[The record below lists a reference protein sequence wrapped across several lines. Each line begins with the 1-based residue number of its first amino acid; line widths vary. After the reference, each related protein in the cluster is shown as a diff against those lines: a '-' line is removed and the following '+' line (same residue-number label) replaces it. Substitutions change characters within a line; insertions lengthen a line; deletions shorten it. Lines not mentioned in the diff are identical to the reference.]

1 MTNPQSSTATS
12 AARRRPRAARSR
24 IVDVRE
30 RRFDANRAE
39 LAAVREFVRDA
50 IDQRDTEAAFA
61 DFVVTE
67 FATNAI
73 VHAQSSFVVRVGF
86 TPSLLRIEVSDESND
101 PPLVGRHQPAIHG
114 LEMVDRLVPDWGWSA
129 REDGAGG
136 KVVWAEVALR
146 NSA

>member
-1 MTNPQSSTATS
+1 MPEPNSSTAT
-12 AARRRPRAARSR
+12 AARLRARAARSQ

-30 RRFDANRAE
+30 RSFPADRAE
-39 LAAVREFVRDA
+39 LAGVREFVRDA
-50 IDQRDTEAAFA
+50 VDQRDVEAAFA

-73 VHAQSSFVVRVGF
+73 VHAGSPFVVRVGF
-86 TPSLLRIEVSDESND
+86 TPSLLRIEVCDESDD

-114 LEMVDRLVPDWGWSA
+114 LEMVDRLVPDWGYSA
-129 REDGAGG
+129 RENGG

-146 NSA
+146 ASE